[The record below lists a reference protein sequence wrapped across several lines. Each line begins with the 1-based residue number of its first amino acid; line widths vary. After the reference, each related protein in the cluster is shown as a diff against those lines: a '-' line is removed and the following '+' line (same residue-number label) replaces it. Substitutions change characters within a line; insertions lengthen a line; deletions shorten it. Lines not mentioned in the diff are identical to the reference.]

1 MRVKIT
7 FIKSFKSVNQ
17 MPLHHQMVLSK
28 SLAAYMDRRRDNKTL
43 YTYSSLKGSSNI
55 MNGIITFHSD
65 KMSLIVS
72 SNNDNFVRSLVDRIF
87 QRHVIKVGKML
98 LKPSL
103 QQVISNPEFKEE
115 MKYVC
120 LAPFVIID
128 SGKEPE
134 RAETIIDP
142 NTQEFSDLLFNSTME
157 RMQRAGFTEDEL
169 KEFEA
174 FEVVGDKEYLKK
186 TVENNKRFARFY
198 RNLDRQTIV
207 GYLLPFT
214 LHAHPKVQQF
224 LFETGIGLFGLEG
237 YGMIDIVHER
247 LEPQTTEEPLASSH

>member
-1 MRVKIT
+1 
-7 FIKSFKSVNQ
+7 
-17 MPLHHQMVLSK
+17 MPLHHQMVLNK
-28 SLAAYMDRRRDNKTL
+28 SLIPFMDRRRDNKTL
-43 YTYSSLKGSSNI
+43 YTYSSMKGSSNV

-72 SNNDNFVRSLVDRIF
+72 SNNDHFVKSMVDRIF
-87 QRHVIKVGKML
+87 QKHVVKIGKML
-98 LKPSL
+98 MMPKL

-120 LAPFVIID
+120 LAPFVLID

-157 RMQRAGFTEDEL
+157 RMHKAGFTEDEL
-169 KEFEA
+169 KEFQT
-174 FEVVGDKEYLKK
+174 FEVIGDQEYLKK

-224 LFETGIGLFGLEG
+224 IFETGLGLYGLEG
-237 YGMIDIVHER
+237 YGMIDIVHE
-247 LEPQTTEEPLASSH
+247 QHAPLPLQNSLNEDDSTSVSPTADGVRS